1 MKLLSKEVDR
11 SLWTLLAAVVVLAW
25 GGSCAFSVTS
35 SSDDESLLT
44 LELSAFPDRVSV
56 EDSTATAEV
65 WATVKRGGQPIS
77 DSTRVVFATTVGT
90 IEDSRETL
98 DGLAVAV
105 LTSPGDGRPRRA
117 QIVAQ
122 AIAIRD
128 TLEIDF
134 VLSDQE

>member
-1 MKLLSKEVDR
+1 MTR
-11 SLWTLLAAVVVLAW
+11 SFLKSMAALTLLTW
-25 GGSCAFSVTS
+25 GGWSCAFSVIS

-44 LELSAFPDRVSV
+44 LELSAVPDRSSV

-65 WATVKRGGQPIS
+65 WATIRRGGQPVA

-90 IEDSRETL
+90 IEDSKETQ

-117 QIVAQ
+117 QIIAQ
-122 AIAIRD
+122 AVAIRD
-128 TLEIDF
+128 TLEVDF
-134 VLSDQE
+134 ILSDQQ

>member
-1 MKLLSKEVDR
+1 MIRFSMTSMAV
-11 SLWTLLAAVVVLAW
+11 LAALTW
-25 GGSCAFSVTS
+25 MWSCAFSVTS
-35 SSDDESLLT
+35 SSDDDSLLT
-44 LELSAFPDRVSV
+44 LELSVFPDRISI

-65 WATVKRGGQPIS
+65 WATIKRGGQPVA

-90 IEDSRETL
+90 IEDSKETQ
-98 DGLAVAV
+98 DGLAVAL

-117 QIVAQ
+117 QIIAQ

-134 VLSDQE
+134 ILSDQQ

>member
-1 MKLLSKEVDR
+1 MTR
-11 SLWTLLAAVVVLAW
+11 SFLKSMAALTLLTW
-25 GGSCAFSVTS
+25 GGRSCAVSVIS

-44 LELSAFPDRVSV
+44 LELSAFPDRISV

-65 WATVKRGGQPIS
+65 WATIRRGGQPVA

-90 IEDSRETL
+90 IEDSKETQ

-117 QIVAQ
+117 QIIAQ
-122 AIAIRD
+122 AVAIRD
-128 TLEIDF
+128 TLEVDF
-134 VLSDQE
+134 ILADQQ